1 MTTRSE
7 VQHMKTFLNRVPASG
22 RVGAPHPGPLPKE
35 REHISAA
42 LECLKRCQNVPPLP
56 QGEGRGEGK
65 GSALCS
71 CRAENYMRTRNSE
84 QGSTLL
90 IIMMISGIVM
100 LLAGSYLMLTANQN
114 QMIARSFTWNTAMPI
129 AEAGIEEALAH
140 MRQNPTN
147 FSGDGWTTSFF
158 TNFSMQRSLGS
169 DYYKVNINK
178 KGMMINVTSTGY
190 ALRQGTNY
198 LSRTVQVQGQVW
210 DFKML
215 GLVARVIGLGGSL
228 NADSYDS
235 STNAYST
242 DGQYV
247 KSKRTDGALVAS
259 STGTFDMGGNADV
272 RGYVASG
279 PGAPLVTMSGSTSVG
294 DLAWG
299 NTKGWEPVPAHN
311 TNGFTF
317 NAPDVEE
324 PFDDAPPPGPGVV
337 NGTSYEYVLK
347 GGRYKI
353 GNLDSAGSNTRL
365 IVTKHSALWVTTNLV
380 LQSITFTNGAHLD
393 LYVSMPSLDFSPALI
408 GGTAPQ
414 FSVFGLPS
422 CTYMKIVSGLN
433 FIGTIYAP
441 QMDLVAAGN
450 ASICGAVLAKTFNC
464 NGTFDFHYD
473 FATQRNWVTD
483 PIQIVAWNEL

>member
-1 MTTRSE
+1 
-7 VQHMKTFLNRVPASG
+7 MKIPLCIGSRLQKRQMKRRHKCRAP
-22 RVGAPHPGPLPKE
+22 GAE
-35 REHISAA
+35 
-42 LECLKRCQNVPPLP
+42 Q
-56 QGEGRGEGK
+56 
-65 GSALCS
+65 GSAL
-71 CRAENYMRTRNSE
+71 
-84 QGSTLL
+84 L
-90 IIMMISGIVM
+90 IMMLIAGIVM

-114 QMIARSFTWNTAMPI
+114 QMIARSFTWNTAMPV

-147 FSGDGWTTSFF
+147 FSGDGWTTVGG
-158 TNFSMQRSLGS
+158 TNYSIQRTNGS
-169 DYYKVNINK
+169 DYYKVDINRR
-178 KGMMINVTSTGY
+178 GMMINVTSTGY

-198 LSRTVQVQGQVW
+198 LSRTVLVQGQVW

-215 GLVARVIGLGGSL
+215 GLVANRINLGGAL
-228 NADSYDS
+228 TADSFDS

-242 DGQYV
+242 GGQYV
-247 KSKRTDGALVAS
+247 KAKRTDWCLVAS
-259 STGTFDMGGNADV
+259 ATDTFDMGGNSDV

-279 PGAPLVTMSGSTSVG
+279 PGAPLVTMSGSSSVG

-299 NTKGWEPVPAHN
+299 NTKGWEPGPPSHN
-311 TNGFTF
+311 TNGFSF
-317 NAPDVEE
+317 SAPDVEE

-337 NGTSYEYVLK
+337 GGTTYNYVLK

-353 GNLDSAGSNTRL
+353 GNLDSAGSSTTL
-365 IVTKHSALWVTTNLV
+365 IVTKHSALWVTTNLQ
-380 LQSITFTNGAHLD
+380 LASITFTNGAHLD
-393 LYVSMPSLDFSPALI
+393 LYISMPSLTFSPTLN

-422 CTYMKIVSGLN
+422 CTYMKITSAN

-441 QMDLVAAGN
+441 EMALEAAGN
-450 ASICGAVLAKTFNC
+450 ATLCGAILANTFKC

-483 PIQIVAWNEL
+483 PIQIVAWAEL